1 MQLLSQKN
9 KLSTLLYYIQRFGD
23 LNPKI
28 LGLLSGIKD
37 AEELISYLRNNYEY
51 RTFPFFNEKALGL
64 DKYIFTIYSRRK
76 FDLLKL
82 YEMFD
87 GMIGFALR
95 DVFNPSSINL
105 MIYSNSLSFF
115 KIFDYLLDNDFIY
128 HYEYLGKV
136 KSRLIYPLDYSMFNF
151 ETKEFEGISPRERE
165 PFQNVDLTDDF
176 KPDYYDV
183 RIIGKKQ
190 ERTYSNLKDLSSLL
204 GFSFKDVL
212 YHYQKHIAGKGLI
225 SSYTT
230 FVVRPHYRLQ
240 VIFSKEN
247 TLRYLTRI
255 PTLYYVHILDN
266 YYVAHILGWNSQLF
280 KYVDFIKDAE
290 YEFNDKISITVH
302 PANDKYRI
310 AASIPYEHFTE
321 DGKWDFNVE
330 RMILKAERVIE
341 SINYQR

>member
-183 RIIGKKQ
+183 RIIGMKQ
-190 ERTYSNLKDLSSLL
+190 ERTDVGLKELSSLL
-204 GFSFKDVL
+204 GISFRDLL
-212 YHYQKHIAGKGLI
+212 YHYQKHVAGKGLI
-225 SSYTT
+225 PSYITYFTRFT
-230 FVVRPHYRLQ
+230 FRLQ
-240 VIFSKEN
+240 VIFNKEE

-255 PTLYYVHILDN
+255 PTLYYVHVLDN
-266 YYVAHILGWNSQLF
+266 YYVAHILGWKGQLL
-280 KYVDFIKDAE
+280 KYVEFIKEAE
-290 YEFNDKISITVH
+290 YEFNDKVYLSVH
-302 PANDKYRI
+302 PYTSKYLLT
-310 AASIPYEHFTE
+310 ASIPYEHFTE

-330 RMILKAERVIE
+330 RMISKAEKVIE
-341 SINYQR
+341 VIK